1 MKPTV
6 KHNSEAHS
14 ICHGFDYFDGGNYES
29 LVERVYILCRLY
41 YVIYCTSFNDCH
53 VMVVVYDFVYSR
65 WEESYHDLYILLALF
80 IEIASKCTYLEL
92 TNRMAKIYFIS
103 W

>member
-1 MKPTV
+1 
-6 KHNSEAHS
+6 
-14 ICHGFDYFDGGNYES
+14 
-29 LVERVYILCRLY
+29 
-41 YVIYCTSFNDCH
+41 
-53 VMVVVYDFVYSR
+53 MVVVYDFVYSR